1 MYKGVAL
8 SVLASITFGVLYFY
22 TQFLQP
28 LDSEETFAWRMLST
42 LPFITLFM
50 WWSGDLKHVA
60 EIFRRVLQQPLLL
73 LWLLISSFLCTTQL
87 WLFLWGPINGRGLEV
102 SLGYFLLPLVMV
114 LVGCVLYKEKLSSW
128 QMLAVALAVLGVGHE
143 IWRIGSV
150 AWETVYVALAYPL
163 YFFLRRQFKTDNLGG
178 FWWDLF
184 LILPVAF
191 YLGFVYSD
199 SMALLL
205 NYSHLIWAVL
215 GLGFLSALGLG
226 SYILASRYLPFVI
239 FGLLSYLEPVLLA
252 FASMMLGERVEA
264 DEWLTYIPIWLAVL
278 LLVIEGILHVLKQK
292 RQERALQK
300 NVENYQDRLE

>member
-205 NYSHLIWAVL
+205 NHSHLIWAVL

-278 LLVIEGILHVLKQK
+278 LLVIEGVLHVLKQK

-300 NVENYQDRLE
+300 NVQNYQDRLE